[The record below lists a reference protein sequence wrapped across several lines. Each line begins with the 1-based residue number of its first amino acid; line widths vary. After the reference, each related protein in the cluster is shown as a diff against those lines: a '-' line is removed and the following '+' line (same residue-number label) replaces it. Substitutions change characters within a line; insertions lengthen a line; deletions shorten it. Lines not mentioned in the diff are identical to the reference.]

1 MKKIGSIVSAVLL
14 TLIIISCDKD
24 DDYNINPDFRLT
36 FSTDTLAF
44 DTLLTGFG
52 STTKRLKVYNKSS
65 SKAKL
70 SRIFLYN
77 DNSPYRLNVNGKHS
91 IQFTDIEINANDSLF
106 VFVEVALQPTG
117 IDEAKK
123 LEDILVCEIN
133 ENLQGVILETY
144 AQDVTVV
151 DTDMVS
157 SQDWSGNKP
166 YLIENAISV
175 AENVSL
181 TIHEGV
187 SVYFRKSASLKING
201 QLVVN
206 GSFVKPVYFGSTRF
220 EELYDNVPAQWDGLY
235 FSESS
240 LNNSLHHFTIEDGI
254 NGLNFLG
261 DENQLNSLN
270 LSYGTIRNFS
280 QKGISI
286 NNVNALMHDLIVT
299 NCGDECLNVEGQ
311 SKVEV
316 YHTSFFNAWIYDVR
330 VDDVVNLDIAEGG
343 SGTIGNSIIWGSHS
357 NELSIQSISNIKIEN
372 CVLRLSES
380 LTTEYSSVLTD
391 CLINEN
397 PLFNDYESNDFNL
410 SADSPCINKGKIAIG
425 LLYSID
431 KNELNRN
438 GDIAPDIGAY
448 EYLQANE

>member
-1 MKKIGSIVSAVLL
+1 MKKIGFIVTAVLL

-24 DDYNINPDFRLT
+24 DDYNINPDFRLS
-36 FSTDTLAF
+36 FSTDTVAF

-52 STTKRLKVYNKSS
+52 STTKQLKIYNKSS

-77 DNSPYRLNVNGKHS
+77 DNSPYRLNVNGEPS
-91 IQFTDIEINANDSLF
+91 VQYTDIEINANDSLY
-106 VFVEVALQPTG
+106 VFVEVDLQPTG

-151 DTDMVS
+151 DTDVVS
-157 SQDWSGNKP
+157 SQDWLGNKP
-166 YLIENAISV
+166 YLIKNAISV

-187 SVYFRKSASLKING
+187 SVYFRKSGSLKING
-201 QLVVN
+201 QLTVN
-206 GSFVKPVYFGSTRF
+206 GTSENPVYFRSSRF

-240 LNNSLHHFTIEDGI
+240 LNNSLQYFTIEDGM
-254 NGLNFLG
+254 NGLNFSG
-261 DENQLNSLN
+261 DKNQENSLT
-270 LSYGTIRNFS
+270 LSFGTIRNFS
-280 QKGISI
+280 QKGISL
-286 NNVNALMHDLIVT
+286 NNVDALMHDLVVS
-299 NCGDECLNVEGQ
+299 NCGEECLNVEGQ

-316 YHTSFFNAWIYDVR
+316 YQSSMFNAWIYGVR
-330 VDDVVNLDIAEGG
+330 VDNVVNLDLAEGG
-343 SGTIGNSIIWGSHS
+343 SCNIGNNIIWGSHS
-357 NELSIQSISNIKIEN
+357 NELSMQNISNIEIDN
-372 CVLRLSES
+372 CILRLSDAQASEYASS
-380 LTTEYSSVLTD
+380 LTN
-391 CLINEN
+391 CLLNEN
-397 PLFNDYESNDFNL
+397 PLFIDSENNDFNL
-410 SADSPCINKGKIAIG
+410 DADSPGINNGKIAIG
-425 LLYSID
+425 LLYPID
-431 KNELNRN
+431 KNGVNRN
-438 GDIAPDIGAY
+438 SDAAPDIGAF